1 MQFAIILSGTG
12 ISWFSGVEWLVPGE
26 PGKVVEQVDFLI
38 SEFNRDRAIV

>member
-12 ISWFSGVEWLVPGE
+12 ISWFSGVEWLVLGE